1 MKLIKI
7 AFIALLSSLSLSAFA
22 QSYPF
27 DNQLVFSQMHNGRA
41 LEYPKV
47 SLMIGENDYLGARV
61 VMEEDGG
68 TQYMLCDF
76 ENNKYL
82 ILMRQFGQKIAI
94 ESPVDPS
101 TVDVYGINSVK
112 AVENKKIKKEILG
125 TKCRVYEGEKDGQ
138 RVYIYIGKLS
148 VPAKGIENLTK
159 VMTKEVGIDLSD
171 GEMLLGF
178 SFIDEAKNQRMDVE
192 ATQIINKKYTLST
205 AGYTKMSTSGFGF

>member
-1 MKLIKI
+1 MKLIRI
-7 AFIALLSSLSLSAFA
+7 AFILLLSSLSISAFA
-22 QSYPF
+22 QTYPF
-27 DNQLVFSQMHNGRA
+27 DNQVVFSQLHNGKA

-47 SLMIGENDYLGARV
+47 SLLIGTEGYLGARV

-76 ENNKYL
+76 ATNKYL

-101 TVDVYGINSVK
+101 QVDVYGINSVK
-112 AVENKKIKKEILG
+112 ATENNKIRKQILG
-125 TKCRVYEGEKDGQ
+125 KRCRVYEGEKDGQ
-138 RVYIYIGKLS
+138 RVYIYIGKLE
-148 VPAKGIENLTK
+148 VPAKGLENLTK
-159 VMTKEVGIDLSD
+159 VVTKDVGIQLEE

-178 SFIDEAKNQRMDVE
+178 SFIDEAKNQRLDIE
-192 ATQIINKKYTLST
+192 ATKIVNKKYNLST